1 MPRFLVAHTK
11 TNKGSPAGDPTFEI
25 VTARDDL
32 AALKNVVLRLTGGR
46 VPRYSAVEHACFGS
60 ARTYVREMLEEIAEA
75 NALAVRVERISTPFA
90 TATAAEAA

>member
-11 TNKGSPAGDPTFEI
+11 TSRGSPASGPTFEI
-25 VTARDDL
+25 VAARDDL

-46 VPRYSAVEHACFGS
+46 VPRYNPAEHACFGS

-75 NALAVRVERISTPFA
+75 NALAVRVERISAPFA
-90 TATAAEAA
+90 NATAAEAA